1 MGVLTIRNVDDAV
14 IVALKKRARANH
26 RSLEGELR
34 YLLERHAIPS
44 RGLGVVRERAR
55 LAHAYR
61 PTPAA
66 PVTTSDVAK
75 EADDTYPDFRAD
87 DAAWMG
93 AMGDA
98 GEIVGDLVAPASDL
112 SDWDVLQPDTVR
124 SRHARPKDVD
134 GQ

>member
-34 YLLERHAIPS
+34 YLLERHAVPS
-44 RGLGVVRERAR
+44 RRLGVVRERAR
-55 LAHAYR
+55 IAHAYR

-66 PVTTSDVAK
+66 PATTSDVAQ
-75 EADDTYPDFRAD
+75 EADDTCPDSRAD

-93 AMGDA
+93 AMRDA
-98 GEIVGDLVAPASDL
+98 GEIVGDLVSPASEL
-112 SDWDVLQPDTVR
+112 SDWDVLRPETGR
-124 SRHARPKDVD
+124 SGRARPRDVD